1 MPLSSPLIARGGGFR
16 REGGAERLT
25 IDHKP
30 GEEGEKARIEALG
43 GTVVYLRGIARL
55 DGNLAVAR
63 S

>member
-1 MPLSSPLIARGGGFR
+1 M
-16 REGGAERLT
+16 T

>member
-16 REGGAERLT
+16 RERGAERLT